1 MRGIVVFP
9 CTFAFAVAATAA
21 SGQRSFPDLTRTPGA
36 VNPDVTQETIAT
48 TICRPG
54 WTESVR
60 PPEAYTSALKRQQL
74 AELAYADRRPDDY
87 EEDPLIPLS
96 LGGAPSDPRNLWP
109 EPRQPADGWTVDM
122 KSKLE
127 VTLSKLVCAGAVS
140 LADAQQAIALDWR
153 AAYWRFV
160 QDPR

>member
-1 MRGIVVFP
+1 MTRGLVIVA
-9 CTFAFAVAATAA
+9 CAFACAVAAAPA
-21 SGQRSFPDLTRTPGA
+21 RGQRSFPDPIRTPGA

-54 WTESVR
+54 WAESVR
-60 PPEAYTSALKRQQL
+60 PPEAYMSALKRQQL
-74 AELAYADRRPDDY
+74 VELGYADTRPGDY
-87 EEDPLIPLS
+87 EENHLIPLS
-96 LGGAPSDPRNLWP
+96 LGGAPSDPLNLWP

-153 AAYWRFV
+153 AAY
-160 QDPR
+160 